1 MLDGLEDASTEMNEA
16 KVYLHIFDK
25 DSLPFHEVSRISFD
39 QKVSRTETA
48 IYLKF

>member
-25 DSLPFHEVSRISFD
+25 DSLSFHEVLRIFFD
-39 QKVSRTETA
+39 QKDQD
-48 IYLKF
+48 